1 MPFLLAAE
9 ISWSAGASV
18 VRVGVVPQ
26 SESETAAAKG
36 SCHDPS

>member
-9 ISWSAGASV
+9 MSLVPLVSV

-26 SESETAAAKG
+26 SESDTAAVNG